1 MIGFCLIMNNIK
13 FTMNG
18 FKCFDEKK
26 TFDLNRLTLLTGANS
41 GGKSSVIQALLLT
54 KKAAYSNNSEISLAD
69 KEFALDLGGFSD
81 IASRDSISFEIDGK
95 QWMIRIEDND
105 DDGEIIKFRTEHA
118 DELRKIFSTD
128 FSFLA
133 ADRDAPS
140 YQYSY
145 KGKGDLC
152 NCHGSNMGDVYNKHE
167 YDNVT
172 SNRSLKGNEN
182 KLKPLL
188 NDWVDY
194 IFPDVKLIIKNA
206 GDNMYKIVD
215 HDKFA
220 ATNIGFGIT
229 YALPILI
236 NGLLVKDG
244 GWLIVENPEAH
255 LHPKAQS
262 NMGYFLACI
271 ASAGVRVI
279 VETHSEH
286 IVNGIRRFV
295 LKQDTELKAS
305 DIAIYFFKKDSK
317 EKNIEKID
325 VDKEGNLSKLP
336 VDFFDQ
342 VRQDMHE
349 IIQLGIEKSQN
360 NHD

>member
-1 MIGFCLIMNNIK
+1 MNNIE
-13 FTMNG
+13 FTING
-18 FKCFDEKK
+18 FKCFDEEK

-41 GGKSSVIQALLLT
+41 GGKSSVIQSLLLT
-54 KKAAYSNNSEISLAD
+54 KKAAYSNNSEITLAD
-69 KEFALDLGGFSD
+69 KEFALDLGGFND
-81 IASRDSISFEIDGK
+81 IASRDSISFDIDGK
-95 QWMIRIEDND
+95 RWEIYAEDID
-105 DDGEIIKFRTEHA
+105 DDGEIIKFRTE
-118 DELRKIFSTD
+118 DSTDLRSIFSTD

-133 ADRDAPS
+133 ADREAPS
-140 YQYSY
+140 YQYPY
-145 KGKGDLC
+145 KGKADLC
-152 NCHGSNMGDVYNKHE
+152 NCHGSNVGDVYNKHE
-167 YDNVT
+167 NDNVA
-172 SNRSLKGNEN
+172 SSRSLKGNEN

-188 NDWVDY
+188 NDWIDY
-194 IFPDVKLIIKNA
+194 IFPDVKLMIENV
-206 GDNMYKIVD
+206 GSNMYKIVE
-215 HDKFA
+215 HGQFA

-262 NMGYFLACI
+262 NMGYFLACM

-317 EKNIEKID
+317 EKSIEKID
-325 VDKEGNLSKLP
+325 VDKDGNLSDLP

-349 IIQLGIEKSQN
+349 IIQLGIKKSQSS
-360 NHD
+360 HD